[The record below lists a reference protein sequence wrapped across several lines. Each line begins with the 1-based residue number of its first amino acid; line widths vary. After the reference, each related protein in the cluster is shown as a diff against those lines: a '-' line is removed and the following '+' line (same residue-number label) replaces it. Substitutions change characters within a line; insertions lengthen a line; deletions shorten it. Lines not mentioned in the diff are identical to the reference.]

1 MNESDELQ
9 NQRLRDVEKR
19 LTSIESKF
27 AAIMAEINLSKNML
41 KLVCILAATALGVD
55 VVPIMMEGN

>member
-1 MNESDELQ
+1 MSQDDLQ

-41 KLVCILAATALGVD
+41 KFIAVLAGTALGVD